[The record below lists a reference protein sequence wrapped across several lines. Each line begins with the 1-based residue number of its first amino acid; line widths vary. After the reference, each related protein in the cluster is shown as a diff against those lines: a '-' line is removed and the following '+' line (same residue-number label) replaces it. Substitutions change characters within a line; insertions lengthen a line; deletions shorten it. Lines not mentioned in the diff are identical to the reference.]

1 MAKYLNSGETVN
13 YTPAAADA
21 PGGTPV
27 KLADNFYGIPYSTIK
42 KGTTGALQIKGAFG
56 FTAAGEIAVGAP
68 VYLDANGKASATAA
82 SGTCLGIA
90 LTAATAAGDDVA
102 VLLNATLAANPAAAS
117 NG

>member
-21 PGGTPV
+21 PGGAPV
-27 KLADNFYGIPYSTIK
+27 KLADN
-42 KGTTGALQIKGAFG
+42 

-82 SGTCLGIA
+82 SGTRLGIA

-102 VLLNATLAANPAAAS
+102 VLLNTTLAANPAA